1 MDAPDMPHRSRRG
14 RRQRLG
20 LNVDLQRPP
29 VGLARPE
36 GLEPPAYRFEACCS
50 IQLSYERGP
59 SVGKPKITRVSNG
72 VILFTIVR
80 PENRDRA
87 PAARPADMGERRAE
101 SGGRVLSDTP
111 GRCLAHVVRG

>member
-1 MDAPDMPHRSRRG
+1 MGRIRRTA
-14 RRQRLG
+14 RAAANLQRLG

-59 SVGKPKITRVSNG
+59 GAGKPKITCVSNG
-72 VILFTIVR
+72 LILFTIVR
-80 PENRDRA
+80 PENRDRS
-87 PAARPADMGERRAE
+87 PADRSADKGERQAE
-101 SGGRVLSDTP
+101 SGGCVLTD
-111 GRCLAHVVRG
+111 R